1 MNYINDSQGTTPY
14 SYTGPSSAKF
24 GSYYKYLQS
33 AYYAGY
39 TGILESIEHFEGK
52 LTEIIYQRYGN
63 QLTMYY

>member
-1 MNYINDSQGTTPY
+1 MNYIDDFQGTTPY
-14 SYTGPSSAKF
+14 SNTDPSSAKF

-52 LTEIIYQRYGN
+52 MTEIIDQRYGK
-63 QLTMYY
+63 QFTMY